1 MQSKKSNS
9 HKIGFF
15 GLLSGLIGYVVI
27 LYLSESFGFF
37 LVYVGFIMSFC
48 SVAMVWFNI
57 LTKQKPDNT

>member
-15 GLLSGLIGYVVI
+15 GLLTGLLGYLVI

-37 LVYVGFIMSFC
+37 LVYVGFIISLC
-48 SVAMVWFNI
+48 SVVMVWLNI
-57 LTKQKPDNT
+57 LTKRKSG

>member
-15 GLLSGLIGYVVI
+15 GLLTGLLGYLVI

-37 LVYVGFIMSFC
+37 LVYVGFIISFC
-48 SVAMVWFNI
+48 SVAMVWLNI
-57 LTKQKPDNT
+57 LAKRKSG